1 VTAYIDVADC
11 DDSSSSF
18 ECRASFSAVSNDSSS
33 TVAGSAVLFGVGALA
48 FLAVRKRRVA
58 AIDLRKEE
66 QLVDADGASGNCEMM
81 SDNGVRV

>member
-18 ECRASFSAVSNDSSS
+18 ECRASFSAVSNDSS

-58 AIDLRKEE
+58 AIDLQKEE
-66 QLVDADGASGNCEMM
+66 QLLDADGASGNFEMM